1 MLFRSHTCECTCTTD
16 SCCHWNIH
24 YTPSGALC
32 LIWSTSVAIHCA
44 PVGGITDSHS
54 PHRAIM
60 RYHKLKMEEI
70 NKIIRELWMKTYKGG
85 GEQLVTRWIAAASGR
100 DCMWPP
106 PPALGVCLPL
116 VWRYSAPSFPDTGSI
131 LSRHWGYSA
140 PSFPDTGSI
149 LSRHWGYSAPSFP
162 GTGEQL
168 VCAVGYAWS
177 HEYGVTGSLDCL
189 HTKWSMT

>member
-1 MLFRSHTCECTCTTD
+1 M
-16 SCCHWNIH
+16 
-24 YTPSGALC
+24 
-32 LIWSTSVAIHCA
+32 AIHCA

-54 PHRAIM
+54 PCRAIM

-116 VWRYSAPSFPDTGSI
+116 VWRYSAPPFQTLG
-131 LSRHWGYSA
+131 A
-140 PSFPDTGSI
+140 
-149 LSRHWGYSAPSFP
+149 SFP
-162 GTGEQL
+162 GTGAIVPPPFQTLGASFPGTGAIVPPPFQAL
-168 VCAVGYAWS
+168 VNSWCVLWVM
-177 HEYGVTGSLDCL
+177 HGVMNMVLLVLWTASTLSGV
-189 HTKWSMT
+189 